1 MTLLCVSSL
10 AHAERVSG
18 TGEYSFGPDT
28 AENVACRLAEE
39 KAKQNAQ
46 GRAAQTRA
54 LTAFGSD
61 KLPLGQAAE

>member
-1 MTLLCVSSL
+1 MTLLCVSNL

-39 KAKQNAQ
+39 KAKPSIPDQDVIINIVR
-46 GRAAQTRA
+46 GVM
-54 LTAFGSD
+54 SSMV
-61 KLPLGQAAE
+61 KH

>member
-1 MTLLCVSSL
+1 MTLLCVSTL

-39 KAKQNAQ
+39 KAKQ
-46 GRAAQTRA
+46 
-54 LTAFGSD
+54 
-61 KLPLGQAAE
+61 